1 MSGVLQVFAILLG
14 CMFFYALGRRSLFAG
29 VKKPLEPIVL
39 NGVDLSLFISLVCFV
54 MLFCSEF
61 GKFCKNE
68 FPDNETLAIFIYAI
82 AYQLLAITCIF
93 GFKKFSFAKFDFG
106 FSFNFEIFKKSLK
119 CFVQALLSASILA
132 AIINLIAFLST
143 GELPEK
149 QDVIEIFKNAR
160 DEWSIAL
167 AIFSFVILAPIFEEL
182 FFRAILYR
190 SLAGTLA
197 MGISSEKSREVSA
210 VAVSLLFAMAH
221 GNAFAFVP
229 LFVVALFFTSL
240 YERTGSIIAPMVCHS
255 LFNLFNALVI
265 LYSIK

>member
-1 MSGVLQVFAILLG
+1 MAEVLQVFAILIG
-14 CMFFYALGRRSLFAG
+14 CAVFYVLGRKSLFG
-29 VKKPLEPIVL
+29 SVKKPLEPIVL
-39 NGVDLSLFISLVCFV
+39 NGVDFSLFISLVCFV

-68 FPDNETLAIFIYAI
+68 FSDNEPLAIFIYAI
-82 AYQLLAITCIF
+82 GYQLVAITCIC
-93 GFKKFSFAKFDFG
+93 GFKKFAFAKFKFG
-106 FSFNFEIFKKSLK
+106 FSFNFDIFKKSLK
-119 CFVQALLSASILA
+119 CFLKVLISASILA
-132 AIINLIAFLST
+132 AIINLIAFLFT

-167 AIFSFVILAPIFEEL
+167 AMFSFVILAPIFEEL

-190 SLAGTLA
+190 SFTGTLEKA
-197 MGISSEKSREVSA
+197 ISAKYSREISA
-210 VAVSLLFAMAH
+210 VTVSLLFAFSH
-221 GNAFAFVP
+221 GNAFAFIP

-240 YERTGSIIAPMVCHS
+240 YERTGSIIAPMICHS
-255 LFNLFNALVI
+255 LFNLFNALII